1 MDIKPIKTE
10 VDYRA
15 TLKEIESL
23 MTADPGTPER
33 RAAPIASTRSSATS
47 GRSRSGWFGSCTR
60 RSASQRD
67 LWSSSPTNPRPR

>member
-47 GRSRSGWFGSCTR
+47 GRSRSG
-60 RSASQRD
+60 
-67 LWSSSPTNPRPR
+67 